1 MLSSFASYILCL
13 RKEFLEYTSSQLS
26 QIGLSPGLLYF
37 LLYLGKH
44 PGCTPGQLAKALS
57 MDAGHTAR
65 SIGRLEQGG
74 FLLQEQKPE
83 DRRSRSLYL
92 TEQGEEAF
100 LLCRKLF
107 SMWDQKALGGLTLE
121 EKETLMK
128 LLEKTMKEL
137 NIMGRTEK
145 EGVNCH
151 V

>member
-1 MLSSFASYILCL
+1 M
-13 RKEFLEYTSSQLS
+13 
-26 QIGLSPGLLYF
+26 
-37 LLYLGKH
+37 
-44 PGCTPGQLAKALS
+44 
-57 MDAGHTAR
+57 
-65 SIGRLEQGG
+65 
-74 FLLQEQKPE
+74 
-83 DRRSRSLYL
+83 

-137 NIMGRTEK
+137 NIMERTEK
-145 EGVNCH
+145 EGGKCH